1 MSLYIHQENQK
12 LLWDSIHQYP
22 LFQSFNNQD
31 PQVKEQWFRS
41 VIEKFYDN
49 NRFKILS
56 IKEVQQL
63 NRETILYMI
72 EALKQNTQRTPN
84 VNQSPIS
91 YSNLPF
97 ETKDASRDAIMERKQ
112 TEIQSKFTLRQQEYS
127 SMLQNGPSFEIDF
140 SEKQQ
145 DDTPI
150 ENMENLMQNVMKQR
164 EYDLTETPKLQV
176 IDLGNNEKKKVTFE
190 ENSNIGISQNSP
202 DLKEFMTKMNENI
215 ESLKEEI
222 QMLQKK
228 NNIDNILS
236 RMKKVSSHQEEA
248 SNK

>member
-72 EALKQNTQRTPN
+72 EALKQNTQRVAN
-84 VNQSPIS
+84 VNQSPAAS
-91 YSNLPF
+91 YSDLPF

-112 TEIQSKFTLRQQEYS
+112 NEIQSKFTLRQQEYS

-176 IDLGNNEKKKVTFE
+176 IDLGKKVTFE
-190 ENSNIGISQNSP
+190 ENPNIGISQNSP

-236 RMKKVSSHQEEA
+236 RMKKVSSHQVQEA
-248 SNK
+248 INK

>member
-22 LFQSFNNQD
+22 LFQEFNNQD

-72 EALKQNTQRTPN
+72 EALKQNAQRTPN
-84 VNQSPIS
+84 VTHSPTTTTS

-112 TEIQSKFTLRQQEYS
+112 NEIQSNFTLRQQEYS

-140 SEKQQ
+140 SEKPQ
-145 DDTPI
+145 DDGPI

-176 IDLGNNEKKKVTFE
+176 IDLGKKVTFE

-236 RMKKVSSHQEEA
+236 RMKKVSSHQEEEA

>member
-176 IDLGNNEKKKVTFE
+176 IDLGKKVTFE
-190 ENSNIGISQNSP
+190 ENSNIGIFINLCLVSVDASRCYMQKSSCMLFCWNAPGRIPVLAVLLCALSEPCSP
-202 DLKEFMTKMNENI
+202 A
-215 ESLKEEI
+215 
-222 QMLQKK
+222 LQ
-228 NNIDNILS
+228 ICLS
-236 RMKKVSSHQEEA
+236 
-248 SNK
+248 

>member
-22 LFQSFNNQD
+22 LFQEFNNQD

-72 EALKQNTQRTPN
+72 EALKQNAQRTPN
-84 VNQSPIS
+84 VNHSPTTS

-112 TEIQSKFTLRQQEYS
+112 NEIQSNFTLRQQEYS

-140 SEKQQ
+140 SEKPQ
-145 DDTPI
+145 DDGPI

-176 IDLGNNEKKKVTFE
+176 IDLGKKVTFE
-190 ENSNIGISQNSP
+190 ENSDSGISQNSP

-236 RMKKVSSHQEEA
+236 RMKKVSSHQEEEA

>member
-1 MSLYIHQENQK
+1 
-12 LLWDSIHQYP
+12 
-22 LFQSFNNQD
+22 
-31 PQVKEQWFRS
+31 
-41 VIEKFYDN
+41 
-49 NRFKILS
+49 
-56 IKEVQQL
+56 
-63 NRETILYMI
+63 
-72 EALKQNTQRTPN
+72 
-84 VNQSPIS
+84 
-91 YSNLPF
+91 
-97 ETKDASRDAIMERKQ
+97 
-112 TEIQSKFTLRQQEYS
+112 
-127 SMLQNGPSFEIDF
+127 MLQNGPSFEIDF

-190 ENSNIGISQNSP
+190 ENPNIGISQNSP

-215 ESLKEEI
+215 ESLKEDI

-236 RMKKVSSHQEEA
+236 RMKKVSSHQVQEA
-248 SNK
+248 TNK